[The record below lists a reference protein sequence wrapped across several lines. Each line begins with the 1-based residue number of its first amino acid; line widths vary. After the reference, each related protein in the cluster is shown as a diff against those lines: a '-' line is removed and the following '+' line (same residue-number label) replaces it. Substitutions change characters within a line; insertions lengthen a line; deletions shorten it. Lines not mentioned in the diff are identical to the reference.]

1 LNKELFFSDNE
12 VKDSKLLS
20 PKKREAVFEKIVDLA
35 VTATGKVS
43 NERIDEINILEATR
57 LAMKKAVLS
66 LPVTPDIILID
77 GNITIDVE
85 IPQIA
90 LPGGDRICFS
100 ISAASIVAKVIRDRI
115 MVDMHDIYCRYN
127 FRQNKG
133 YGTKEH
139 FRGLEL
145 YGPSP
150 VHRRSFSPIRN
161 SFLSGGEIKNPW
173 V

>member
-1 LNKELFFSDNE
+1 MDKESFFGNNE
-12 VKDSKLLS
+12 VRDSKLLS
-20 PKKREAVFEKIVDLA
+20 PKKRETVFKKIVALA
-35 VTATGKVS
+35 VTATGKVP
-43 NERIDEINILEATR
+43 NEKIDEINILEATR
-57 LAMKKAVLS
+57 LAMKQAVLS
-66 LPVTPDIILID
+66 LPVKPDIILID
-77 GNITIDVE
+77 GNITIDVD
-85 IPQIA
+85 IPQTA

-115 MVDMHDIYCRYN
+115 MIDMHDTYPRYN
-127 FRQNKG
+127 FKQNKG

-150 VHRRSFSPIRN
+150 VHRKSFSPIKD
-161 SFLSGGEIKNPW
+161 SLLSGEIKNPW